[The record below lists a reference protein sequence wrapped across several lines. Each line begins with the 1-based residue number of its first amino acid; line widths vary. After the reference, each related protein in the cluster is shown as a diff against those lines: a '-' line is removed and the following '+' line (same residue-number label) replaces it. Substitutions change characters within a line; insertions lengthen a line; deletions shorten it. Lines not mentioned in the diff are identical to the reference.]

1 MEMIEKTVLEYL
13 SGIVS
18 CPVSVGA
25 PDRQDGTYITIEKTE
40 NTRYLYV
47 EETTISVISWADSI
61 YEAAKLSESVKAEM
75 LKLADCEDTVSSCE
89 LNSDYNF
96 TDTTLKK
103 YGYQAL
109 YNICH
114 I

>member
-1 MEMIEKTVLEYL
+1 MIEKTVLNYL
-13 SGIVS
+13 MGNLE
-18 CPVSVGA
+18 CSVYVGE
-25 PDRQDGTYITIEKTE
+25 PERKEGCYVTIEKTE
-40 NTRYLYV
+40 NSRYLYV
-47 EETTISVISWADSI
+47 EETVISIVSWADSI
-61 YEAAKLSESVKAEM
+61 YEAAKLNKEVKDTMLLMADAE
-75 LKLADCEDTVSSCE
+75 ATVSSCE
-89 LNSDYNF
+89 LNSDYAF

>member
-1 MEMIEKTVLEYL
+1 MIEKTVLDYL
-13 SGIVS
+13 SGRVA
-18 CPVSVGA
+18 CPVTVGA
-25 PDRQDGTYITIEKTE
+25 PARQDGTYITIEKTE

-47 EETTISVISWADSI
+47 EETTISIISWADSI
-61 YEAAKLSESVKAEM
+61 YEAATLSESVKAEM
-75 LKLADCEDTVSSCE
+75 LKIADHEDTISSCE
-89 LNSDYNF
+89 LDSDYNF
-96 TDTTLKK
+96 TDTALKK

>member
-1 MEMIEKTVLEYL
+1 MIEKTVLDYL
-13 SGIVS
+13 SGIVT
-18 CPVSVGA
+18 CPVYVGA
-25 PDRQDGTYITIEKTE
+25 PSRQDGLYLTIEKTE

-47 EETTISVISWADSI
+47 EETTISIISWADSI

-75 LKLADCEDTVSSCE
+75 LKIADSEETISSCE